1 MKLLII
7 SICHDEEDSVAE
19 LLDRMPERVDGFDE
33 IERLVVSDGSSDG
46 TARIARDHG
55 ADVVEGPTQ
64 QRLAFRFEQAIQ
76 LALER
81 GADVAVNI
89 DGDLQFRPEDIPL
102 LVEPIVAGRADF
114 VAGDRFSDSQ
124 TGAARRPDG
133 MPASKY
139 RANRLGSW
147 VVSRLSAAEFPDVT
161 CGFRAYS
168 RAAMLQLNINNK
180 YTYTQESFQLLA
192 MKKVAIE
199 TIPVHVTYHEERRSR
214 VVTNFWSF
222 LLNSGLNIMRAFRD
236 FAPLRFFFFLGLF
249 PFVLGG
255 AMSIFVG
262 VHWLRTDAIS
272 PYRAFGIVGVYL
284 VSLGLIA
291 WLLGLVADMLNRNN
305 KNQEKLLAHLKE
317 LRFPEKRG
325 DRHD

>member
-1 MKLLII
+1 MPTRMKLLII

-199 TIPVHVTYHEERRSR
+199 TIPVHVTYHEDRRSR

-236 FAPLRFFFFLGLF
+236 FAPLRFFFFLGLNLSVNI
-249 PFVLGG
+249 PFGITFTLQSL
-255 AMSIFVG
+255 SIFSRIKFFRYFDG
-262 VHWLRTDAIS
+262 ETTTRAPRDRKSTRLNSSHTDIS
-272 PYRAFGIVGVYL
+272 RMPSSA
-284 VSLGLIA
+284 
-291 WLLGLVADMLNRNN
+291 
-305 KNQEKLLAHLKE
+305 
-317 LRFPEKRG
+317 
-325 DRHD
+325 